1 MMQVVATKRE
11 IQNLQHPIELHP
23 AKKDYQGQDPRVIHP
38 VVPDSIPEHLTPGVK
53 CCTHLHCHAC

>member
-23 AKKDYQGQDPRVIHP
+23 VQKDYQGQDPRVVHL
-38 VVPDSIPEHLTPGVK
+38 VVPDSIPVVQVK
-53 CCTHLHCHAC
+53 TKCHHHP